1 MVHSGGHEVTS
12 AAGSYDIDKGIRV
25 ELAPQLR
32 DEVIIHEVLQTN
44 GVNTTR
50 SQCGYIKRL
59 LNRRYPDD
67 TVHFRISVR
76 S

>member
-12 AAGSYDIDKGIRV
+12 TAGSYDIDKGIRV

-44 GVNTTR
+44 SVNATRRECGVT
-50 SQCGYIKRL
+50 
-59 LNRRYPDD
+59 
-67 TVHFRISVR
+67 
-76 S
+76 

>member
-1 MVHSGGHEVTS
+1 MVHSGRHEVTS
-12 AAGSYDIDKGIRV
+12 TAGGYDIDKGIRV

-32 DEVIIHEVLQTN
+32 DEVIIHEILQTN
-44 GVNTTR
+44 GVNITR
-50 SQCGYIKRL
+50 GQCGYIKHL
-59 LNRRYPDD
+59 LHRKYPDD